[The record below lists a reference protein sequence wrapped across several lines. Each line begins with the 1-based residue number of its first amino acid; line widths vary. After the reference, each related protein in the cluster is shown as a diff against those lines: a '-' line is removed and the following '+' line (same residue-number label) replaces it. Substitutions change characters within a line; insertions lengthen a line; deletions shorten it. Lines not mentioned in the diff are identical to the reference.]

1 MNKNNNRAANH
12 SKNLL
17 LGVAIGDAI
26 GVPIEFMSRPHLD
39 ANPMTDITGWGTHEQ
54 PPGTFSDDTSLTLCL
69 AESMAEGLDIEQLGK
84 KMCDWY
90 RKGYWSADGDVF
102 DIGIGTR
109 IALQKILNG
118 SPAVLAG
125 GNTDMDNGNGSLM
138 RIAPLALDKTYQD
151 KILLWNTIQAVS
163 SITHRHVRSHLAC
176 FIWVVFLQELM
187 ECMDKQEAYEK
198 MKHTVNAFFDHHTIE
213 SSERELFSRVLENDI
228 QQVDR
233 SMINSGGYVLETLEA
248 AFWCFL
254 NTDSYK
260 EAILTGVNLGRDTDT
275 TAAVVGAAAGT
286 YYGHEQIPSHW
297 LEALTRRND
306 IVTLAEKLQ
315 ASLSS

>member
-1 MNKNNNRAANH
+1 MNKNYNRAANH

-39 ANPMTDITGWGTHEQ
+39 TNPMTDITGWGTHEQ

-138 RIAPLALDKTYQD
+138 RIAPLALDKAYQD
-151 KILLWNTIQAVS
+151 RVLLWNTIQAVS

-198 MKHTVNAFFDHHTIE
+198 MKHIVNAFFDYHTIE
-213 SSERELFSRVLENDI
+213 SKERELFSRVLENDI

-233 SMINSGGYVLETLEA
+233 SEINSGGYVLETLEA

-254 NTDSYK
+254 NTDSYQ
-260 EAILTGVNLGRDTDT
+260 EAILAGVNLGRDTDT

-297 LEALTRRND
+297 LDALTRRND
-306 IVTLAEKLQ
+306 IVTLAEKLHS
-315 ASLSS
+315 SLSS

>member
-138 RIAPLALDKTYQD
+138 RIAPLALDRAYQD
-151 KILLWNTIQAVS
+151 RILLWNTIQAVS

-198 MKHTVNAFFDHHTIE
+198 MKHIVNAFFDHHTIE
-213 SSERELFSRVLENDI
+213 SRERELFSRVLENDI
-228 QQVDR
+228 QQVNRND
-233 SMINSGGYVLETLEA
+233 INSGGYVLETLEA

-260 EAILTGVNLGRDTDT
+260 EAILAGVNLGRDTDT

-297 LEALTRRND
+297 LDALTRRND
-306 IVTLAEKLQ
+306 IVTLAVKLQ

>member
-138 RIAPLALDKTYQD
+138 RIAPLALDKAYQD
-151 KILLWNTIQAVS
+151 RVLLWNTIQAVS

-198 MKHTVNAFFDHHTIE
+198 MKHIVNAFFDHHTIE
-213 SSERELFSRVLENDI
+213 SRERELFSRVLENDI

-248 AFWCFL
+248 SFWCFL

-297 LEALTRRND
+297 LDALTRRND

>member
-1 MNKNNNRAANH
+1 MIKKDNHAANQC
-12 SKNLL
+12 KDLL
-17 LGVAIGDAI
+17 LGVAMGDAI
-26 GVPIEFMSRPHLD
+26 GVPIEFMSRSHLD
-39 ANPMTDITGWGTHEQ
+39 VHPMTDIIGWGTHEQ

-69 AESMAEGLDIEQLGK
+69 AESMSEGLDIEQLGK

-138 RIAPLALDKTYQD
+138 RIAPLTLDKAYLD
-151 KILLWNTIQAVS
+151 RVLLWNTIQAVS
-163 SITHRHVRSHLAC
+163 SITHRHVRSHIAG

-187 ECMDKQEAYEK
+187 ECMDKQKAYVK
-198 MKHTVNAFFDHHTIE
+198 TKSIVNAFFDHHTIE
-213 SSERELFSRVLENDI
+213 PRERKLFSRVLESDI

-233 SMINSGGYVLETLEA
+233 SEINSGGYVLETLEA

-254 NTDSYK
+254 NTRTFQ
-260 EAILTGVNLGRDTDT
+260 EAILISVNLGRDTDT
-275 TAAVVGAAAGT
+275 TAAVAGAAAGL

-297 LEALTRRND
+297 LNALMRRKD
-306 IVTLAEKLQ
+306 IDALAEKLHIKM
-315 ASLSS
+315 SK

>member
-1 MNKNNNRAANH
+1 MIKNNHRAANH

-17 LGVAIGDAI
+17 LGISIGDAI
-26 GVPIEFMSRPHLD
+26 GVPIEFMSRVHLD
-39 ANPMTDITGWGTHEQ
+39 VHPVNDITGWGTHDQ

-109 IALQKILNG
+109 IALQKIING

-125 GNTDMDNGNGSLM
+125 GNSEMDNGNGSLM

-151 KILLWNTIQAVS
+151 RILLWNTIQAVS

-187 ECMDKQEAYEK
+187 ECMDKQEAYKK
-198 MKHTVNAFFDHHTIE
+198 MKHIVNAFFDHHTIE
-213 SSERELFSRVLENDI
+213 TKERELFSRVLETGI
-228 QQVDR
+228 QHVDR
-233 SMINSGGYVLETLEA
+233 NEINSGGYVLETLEA
-248 AFWCFL
+248 AIWCFL
-254 NTDSYK
+254 NSDSYK
-260 EAILTGVNLGRDTDT
+260 AAILTAVNLGRDTDT
-275 TAAVVGAAAGT
+275 TAAVLGAAAGI

-297 LEALTRRND
+297 LDALTRRND

-315 ASLSS
+315 TSLNS

>member
-138 RIAPLALDKTYQD
+138 RIAPLALDKAYQD
-151 KILLWNTIQAVS
+151 RVLLWNTIQAVS

-198 MKHTVNAFFDHHTIE
+198 MKHIVNAFFDHHTIE
-213 SSERELFSRVLENDI
+213 SKERELFSRVLENDI
-228 QQVDR
+228 QQVNRND
-233 SMINSGGYVLETLEA
+233 INSGGYVLETLEA
-248 AFWCFL
+248 AFGCFL

-260 EAILTGVNLGRDTDT
+260 EAILAGVNLGRDTDT

-297 LEALTRRND
+297 LDALTRRND
-306 IVTLAEKLQ
+306 IVTLAEKLHS
-315 ASLSS
+315 SLTS

>member
-138 RIAPLALDKTYQD
+138 RIAPLALDKAYQD
-151 KILLWNTIQAVS
+151 RVLLWNTIQAVS

-198 MKHTVNAFFDHHTIE
+198 MKHIVNAFFDHHTIE
-213 SSERELFSRVLENDI
+213 SRERELFSRVLENDI

-286 YYGHEQIPSHW
+286 YYGQEQIPSHW
-297 LEALTRRND
+297 LDALTRRND
-306 IVTLAEKLQ
+306 IVTLAEKLDS
-315 ASLSS
+315 SLSS

>member
-1 MNKNNNRAANH
+1 MNKNNNRADNH

-118 SPAVLAG
+118 SPAVMAG

-138 RIAPLALDKTYQD
+138 RIAPLALDKAYQD
-151 KILLWNTIQAVS
+151 RILLWNTIQAVS

-213 SSERELFSRVLENDI
+213 SKERELFSRVLENDI

-233 SMINSGGYVLETLEA
+233 SEINSGGYVLETLEA

-254 NTDSYK
+254 NTDSYQ
-260 EAILTGVNLGRDTDT
+260 EAILAGVNLGRDTDT

-286 YYGHEQIPSHW
+286 YMVM
-297 LEALTRRND
+297 N
-306 IVTLAEKLQ
+306 K
-315 ASLSS
+315 SLPIGWMR